1 MEHRIADHQ
10 LVELKLFD
18 MSKSSFAKLI
28 IDKLAAAIGTD
39 GGSFD
44 SGSATKAMSAVAS
57 AITEYLISN
66 TTVDI
71 VYTGII
77 ASTPPQPDPVVKDSF
92 KIVGSC
98 KQTVASD
105 SFDIWIKQ
113 IESNIINGFQL
124 APKGTSGVIF
134 AQKPF
139 LNPGIS
145 VSQSDLKSIYDI
157 SDESPQQKVWEVIC
171 DSIIKWIGGVALN
184 PAPGSAS
191 RPNGPS
197 SGTANIVKININ

>member
-1 MEHRIADHQ
+1 MA
-10 LVELKLFD
+10 
-18 MSKSSFAKLI
+18 
-28 IDKLAAAIGTD
+28 G
-39 GGSFD
+39 
-44 SGSATKAMSAVAS
+44 
-57 AITEYLISN
+57 
-66 TTVDI
+66 
-71 VYTGII
+71 
-77 ASTPPQPDPVVKDSF
+77 
-92 KIVGSC
+92 
-98 KQTVASD
+98 
-105 SFDIWIKQ
+105 IKQ

-184 PAPGSAS
+184 PALDPFSVQ
-191 RPNGPS
+191 
-197 SGTANIVKININ
+197 TAHLQELQIL